1 MKPKHDD
8 PLTKTF
14 TFCYIFLQFVTFRM
28 CIFFLHLLILLKF
41 VVFSF
46 NKEQIEVERTLA
58 FMKNEPHIPHNNS
71 GFFFYCTSKL

>member
-1 MKPKHDD
+1 
-8 PLTKTF
+8 
-14 TFCYIFLQFVTFRM
+14 M
-28 CIFFLHLLILLKF
+28 CIFFLHLQILLKF

-71 GFFFYCTSKL
+71 VFFFIVRLNCSNEKEADLQWKKIDIFVDFLCCGRS

>member
-8 PLTKTF
+8 PLTK
-14 TFCYIFLQFVTFRM
+14 YSLFVLFFYNLLPFV
-28 CIFFLHLLILLKF
+28 CVFFFLHLQILLKF

-71 GFFFYCTSKL
+71 VFFLLYV

>member
-8 PLTKTF
+8 PLTKIF
-14 TFCYIFLQFVTFRM
+14 TFRYIFLQFVTFRM
-28 CIFFLHLLILLKF
+28 CIFFFFASSDSIEV

-71 GFFFYCTSKL
+71 VFFILLYV

>member
-8 PLTKTF
+8 PLTKIF
-14 TFCYIFLQFVTFRM
+14 TFRYIFLQFVTFRM
-28 CIFFLHLLILLKF
+28 CIFFFLHLQILLKF

-71 GFFFYCTSKL
+71 VFLIFLLYV